1 MNLYAWLS
9 LSASMVT
16 ALLGIAVYS
25 LNRKSLLNKLF
36 LLTALLGLYWTF
48 TEFMM
53 WQSSNALIAD
63 FWNDLGF
70 LWPFFVVLVLHF
82 ALVYTGSSWL
92 KNKFTYVIL
101 YLPAVFFAVIDYA
114 TDLINGDPV
123 LQYWGYED
131 TAPETLAYNL
141 SSIWVSLLAVL
152 ALLICL
158 TFYLRTTDETKKKQS
173 KFVTI
178 GFAIPIF
185 TYLVTNVVFPYLS
198 IDVPNLGHIATL
210 FFGIFVA
217 YAILKHEL
225 FTFDAAMAADN
236 IVSTMP
242 DSLILADMKG
252 KIIKMNRSLI
262 NFLGYDESELTGK
275 SITSLCVEEKR
286 CAGIIEALLEKR
298 RIRNYELTC
307 KTKSGDRKSVL
318 FSGSVVKSKT
328 GRDIGFTLVVHDIT
342 ERKSMEER
350 LVKAER
356 LASIGELA
364 GQIGH
369 DLRNPLTG
377 IKSAAFFLR
386 KKGERLSETEREQML
401 EIIDSSVKDSNRIIN
416 GLVEY
421 SSDLQLQVS
430 ACSPNAVLLSALEK
444 AQIPD
449 RIQVTTRLID
459 APDVFMDASKIEGV
473 FARVIMNAVE
483 AMPEKGVLE
492 VRNAQNGSNLEIV
505 FTDSGVGIPKDVLVK
520 LFSPLVTTKAKGMGL
535 GLAICRRIVDAH
547 KGRITVDSIEGKGTT
562 VTIVLPIK
570 SKNKMPK

>member
-9 LSASMVT
+9 LSASMAT

-36 LLTALLGLYWTF
+36 LLAALLGFYWAF

-63 FWNDLGF
+63 FWNNLGF

-82 ALVYTGSSWL
+82 ALVYTESNWL
-92 KNKFTYVIL
+92 KNKFTYMIL
-101 YLPAVFFAVIDYA
+101 YLPAMFFAIIDY
-114 TDLINGDPV
+114 TTKLINGDPV

-131 TAPETLAYNL
+131 TTPNTLAYNL
-141 SSIWVSLLAVL
+141 SSIWVSLLPVL

-158 TFYLRTTDETKKKQS
+158 TFYLRTTNETKKRQS

-198 IDVPNLGHIATL
+198 LDVPNLGHIATL

-217 YAILKHEL
+217 YAILKYEL

-242 DSLILADMKG
+242 DSLILADKEG
-252 KIIKMNRSLI
+252 KIIKMNRSLV

-286 CAGIIEALLEKR
+286 CADIIEELLEKR
-298 RIRNYELTC
+298 RVRNYELMC

-350 LVKAER
+350 LVKAKR

-386 KKGERLSETEREQML
+386 KKGERLSETERERML
-401 EIIDSSVKDSNRIIN
+401 EIIDSSVKDSNRIVN

-444 AQIPD
+444 AKIPD
-449 RIQVTTRLID
+449 RIQVTTRLMD
-459 APDVFMDASKIEGV
+459 APDVFIDASKIGGV

-492 VRNAQNGSNLEIV
+492 VRTAQNGSNLEIV

-535 GLAICRRIVDAH
+535 GLPICKRIVDAH

-562 VTIVLPIK
+562 VTIALPIK
-570 SKNKMPK
+570 SKNE

>member
-9 LSASMVT
+9 LSASIVT
-16 ALLGIAVYS
+16 ALLGITVYS
-25 LNRKSLLNKLF
+25 LNRKKLLNKLF
-36 LLTALLGLYWTF
+36 LLTAMAGLYWTF

-53 WQSSNALIAD
+53 WQSNNALAAD

-92 KNKFTYVIL
+92 KHKFTYVIL
-101 YLPAVFFAVIDYA
+101 YLPAVLFAIIDYA
-114 TDLINGDPV
+114 TNLINGDPV

-131 TAPETLAYNL
+131 TAPETLPYIL
-141 SSIWVSLLAVL
+141 STIWVSLLPVL
-152 ALLICL
+152 ALLICI
-158 TFYLRTTDETKKKQS
+158 TFYLKTTDEIKKKQS
-173 KFVTI
+173 KFITI
-178 GFAIPIF
+178 GFSIPIF
-185 TYLVTNVVFPYLS
+185 TYLITNVVFPYLS
-198 IDVPNLGHIATL
+198 IDVPNLGHFATL

-217 YAILKHEL
+217 YAILKYEL

-236 IVSTMP
+236 IVSIMP
-242 DSLILADMKG
+242 DSLILADTKG
-252 KIIKMNRSLI
+252 KIVKTNRSLV

-275 SITSLCVEEKR
+275 SINSLFVEEKS
-286 CAGIIEALLEKR
+286 CVNLLEELIEKR

-307 KTKSGDRKSVL
+307 KTKSGGRKSVL

-328 GRDIGFTLVVHDIT
+328 GRDIGFTFIVHDIT

-350 LVKAER
+350 LVKSER

-386 KKGERLSETEREQML
+386 TKGNRLNESKRERML
-401 EIIDSSVKDSNRIIN
+401 EIIDNSVEDSNRIIN
-416 GLVEY
+416 SLLEY

-430 ACSPNAVLLSALEK
+430 ASSPKLVLLSALEK

-449 RIQVTTRLID
+449 RIQVTTSFLD
-459 APDVFMDASKIEGV
+459 DPEVLMDTSKIETV
-473 FARVIMNAVE
+473 FTQVIMNAVE
-483 AMPEKGVLE
+483 AMPEKGILE
-492 VRNAQNGSNLEIV
+492 IRSVQKGSNLEIV
-505 FTDSGVGIPKDVLVK
+505 FADAGVGISKDVLGK
-520 LFSPLVTTKAKGMGL
+520 LFSPLLTTKKIGGQ
-535 GLAICRRIVDAH
+535 
-547 KGRITVDSIEGKGTT
+547 K
-562 VTIVLPIK
+562 LP
-570 SKNKMPK
+570 SGSFFW